1 MSVGPMGFFS
11 SIAATPL
18 SQSKGSDADRAAQDA
33 AGQTAQAANA
43 TKAENAAGIGQT
55 DGEEHG
61 AAERDADGRRLFE
74 KSPGKRRVVP
84 VMHETANPEP
94 PVLSKDATG
103 ASGNQLDL
111 TG

>member
-18 SQSKGSDADRAAQDA
+18 SQSKGNDVDRAGQES
-33 AGQTAQAANA
+33 AGQSAEAANDV
-43 TKAENAAGIGQT
+43 KAENAAGIGAT

-61 AAERDADGRRLFE
+61 AAERDADGRRIRE
-74 KSPGKRRVVP
+74 KPPGKKK
-84 VMHETANPEP
+84 APEP
-94 PVLSKDATG
+94 AAEAPPVSTSVPSKDASG
-103 ASGNQLDL
+103 ESGNELDL